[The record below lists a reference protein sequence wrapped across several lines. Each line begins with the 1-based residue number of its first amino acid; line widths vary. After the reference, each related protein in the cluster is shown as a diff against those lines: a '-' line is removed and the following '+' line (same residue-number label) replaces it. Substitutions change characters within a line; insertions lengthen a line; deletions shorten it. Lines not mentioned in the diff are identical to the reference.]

1 MLTPERWITNGI
13 WGDANTPDL
22 SFQQTPIFGVR
33 HVAVSLA
40 EAYEALGKIGS
51 AVLDWSDNLPDYTG
65 IELFTRLNGESD
77 WNRVGKKGFV
87 PGVNGNL
94 GNPGSRSVE
103 IKILLRATMSEID
116 PANRPE
122 LTELILTV
130 YGWSRG
136 IWQSQNLVEL
146 AWKE

>member
-33 HVAVSLA
+33 YVAVSLA

-51 AVLDWSDNLPDYTG
+51 AALDWSDHLPDYTR
-65 IELFTRLNGESD
+65 IELFTRLDSETD
-77 WNRVGKKGFV
+77 WNRVGKKGLV
-87 PGVNGNL
+87 PGVN
-94 GNPGSRSVE
+94 PGSGSIE

-116 PANRPE
+116 PANKPE

-130 YGWSRG
+130 YSCDRRMWRSL
-136 IWQSQNLVEL
+136 NLIEL

>member
-33 HVAVSLA
+33 YVAVSLA

-51 AVLDWSDNLPDYTG
+51 AALDWSDNLPDYTS
-65 IELFTRLNGESD
+65 IELFTRLDGETD
-77 WNRVGKKGFV
+77 WNRVEKKGFV
-87 PGVNGNL
+87 QGVQSL
-94 GNPGSRSVE
+94 KNPGSGTIE
-103 IKILLRATMSEID
+103 IKILLRATMSEIA
-116 PANRPE
+116 PANKPE

-130 YGWSRG
+130 YSCDRRMWRSR
-136 IWQSQNLVEL
+136 NLIEL

>member
-1 MLTPERWITNGI
+1 MINTSAWITNGI

-33 HVAVSLA
+33 YVAVSLA

-51 AVLDWSDNLPDYTG
+51 AALDWSDNLSGYTR
-65 IELFTRLNGESD
+65 IELFTRIDGETD

-87 PGVNGNL
+87 PGVQNL
-94 GNPGSRSVE
+94 KNPGSGSIE

-116 PANRPE
+116 PADKPE

-130 YGWSRG
+130 YSCDRSMWKSR
-136 IWQSQNLVEL
+136 NLIEL